1 MGEICVKQFRENI
14 PLAIIRPTMVTSS
27 YREPFPGWIEGLSD
41 GVIAAYGKGKV
52 KCFLGSPMSILDLI
66 PCDVVINVIMVAMAA
81 HAKKSLLVE
90 KVLRIQPNVKKL
102 YLLIRASDGES
113 ASKRMHIEVLGKEL
127 FRVLRQKWETN
138 FDQFISEKVAAIPG
152 DVSCENLGVID
163 SQLREIL
170 WQEIDV
176 VINSAATTSFDGRY
190 DVALG
195 TNTLGVLQVLS
206 FAKKCVNLEMLV
218 HVSTAYVCG
227 EREGTIPEDTIFYMG
242 KTIKSE
248 PKLDLEVEQKLVAEK
263 LNDLQAQNASEDT
276 ITTIMKDFG
285 IKRAKLHGW
294 ANTYVFTKAMGEICA
309 KQFRENIPLAII
321 RPTMVTSTYNEPFPG
336 WIEGLRTIDGVIAAY
351 GKGKV
356 KFFLGGP
363 KSILDLIPGDM
374 VINLIIVAMAAHAK
388 QSCSDIIYHIG
399 SSSRNPICIS
409 NIANFLFQ
417 YFTQNPLTDKKGKLV
432 KVAKDLFLT
441 ENMTTLHLY
450 ISIRFMLP
458 LKIAKFGNIAS
469 CQYFPD
475 VYTNNNRKLQQMMRL
490 INLFAD
496 GNIEKLH
503 TTKSLIAVSGE
514 ISCEDLSVKD
524 VQLREKLW
532 KEIDIIVDSAA
543 TTSFDARYEFAFG
556 TNTLGALHVLSF
568 AKKCINIKMLVHIS
582 TVKAATSKL
591 DFKAEEKTVAEK
603 LNELLAQGASEDEF
617 TLLMKDFGIK
627 RSKLHGW
634 PNTYAFTKA
643 MGEIC
648 LRQSKEM
655 LPLIIVRPTMVTGS
669 YKEPSPGWIEGLR
682 TVDAA
687 IASYAKG
694 KIKCFLGNPK
704 LIVDLV
710 S

>member
-1 MGEICVKQFRENI
+1 
-14 PLAIIRPTMVTSS
+14 
-27 YREPFPGWIEGLSD
+27 
-41 GVIAAYGKGKV
+41 
-52 KCFLGSPMSILDLI
+52 
-66 PCDVVINVIMVAMAA
+66 
-81 HAKKSLLVE
+81 
-90 KVLRIQPNVKKL
+90 
-102 YLLIRASDGES
+102 
-113 ASKRMHIEVLGKEL
+113 
-127 FRVLRQKWETN
+127 
-138 FDQFISEKVAAIPG
+138 
-152 DVSCENLGVID
+152 
-163 SQLREIL
+163 
-170 WQEIDV
+170 
-176 VINSAATTSFDGRY
+176 
-190 DVALG
+190 
-195 TNTLGVLQVLS
+195 
-206 FAKKCVNLEMLV
+206 
-218 HVSTAYVCG
+218 
-227 EREGTIPEDTIFYMG
+227 
-242 KTIKSE
+242 
-248 PKLDLEVEQKLVAEK
+248 
-263 LNDLQAQNASEDT
+263 
-276 ITTIMKDFG
+276 
-285 IKRAKLHGW
+285 
-294 ANTYVFTKAMGEICA
+294 
-309 KQFRENIPLAII
+309 
-321 RPTMVTSTYNEPFPG
+321 
-336 WIEGLRTIDGVIAAY
+336 
-351 GKGKV
+351 
-356 KFFLGGP
+356 
-363 KSILDLIPGDM
+363 
-374 VINLIIVAMAAHAK
+374 MAAHAK

-458 LKIAKFGNIAS
+458 LK
-469 CQYFPD
+469 
-475 VYTNNNRKLQQMMRL
+475 
-490 INLFAD
+490 
-496 GNIEKLH
+496 
-503 TTKSLIAVSGE
+503 KSLIAVSGE

-704 LIVDLV
+704 LIVDLIPGNMV
-710 S
+710 IKSIMVAMAVNANQSSEIIYHVGSSLRNPIYLSNIVNFMFQYFAKNPLIDKKGKLVKTLVKLGKPVVLFTAMATLKTYMANRFMLRFV

>member
-1 MGEICVKQFRENI
+1 
-14 PLAIIRPTMVTSS
+14 
-27 YREPFPGWIEGLSD
+27 
-41 GVIAAYGKGKV
+41 
-52 KCFLGSPMSILDLI
+52 
-66 PCDVVINVIMVAMAA
+66 
-81 HAKKSLLVE
+81 
-90 KVLRIQPNVKKL
+90 
-102 YLLIRASDGES
+102 
-113 ASKRMHIEVLGKEL
+113 
-127 FRVLRQKWETN
+127 
-138 FDQFISEKVAAIPG
+138 
-152 DVSCENLGVID
+152 
-163 SQLREIL
+163 
-170 WQEIDV
+170 
-176 VINSAATTSFDGRY
+176 
-190 DVALG
+190 
-195 TNTLGVLQVLS
+195 
-206 FAKKCVNLEMLV
+206 
-218 HVSTAYVCG
+218 
-227 EREGTIPEDTIFYMG
+227 
-242 KTIKSE
+242 
-248 PKLDLEVEQKLVAEK
+248 
-263 LNDLQAQNASEDT
+263 
-276 ITTIMKDFG
+276 
-285 IKRAKLHGW
+285 
-294 ANTYVFTKAMGEICA
+294 
-309 KQFRENIPLAII
+309 
-321 RPTMVTSTYNEPFPG
+321 
-336 WIEGLRTIDGVIAAY
+336 
-351 GKGKV
+351 
-356 KFFLGGP
+356 
-363 KSILDLIPGDM
+363 
-374 VINLIIVAMAAHAK
+374 MAAHAK

-441 ENMTTLHLY
+441 ENMTTLHMY

-490 INLFAD
+490 INLYKPYVLFKGIFAD

-503 TTKSLIAVSGE
+503 TTVRE
-514 ISCEDLSVKD
+514 SVKD

-543 TTSFDARYEFAFG
+543 TTSFDARYDFALG
-556 TNTLGALHVLSF
+556 TNTLGALHVLSL

-582 TVKAATSKL
+582 TAIKAATSKL
-591 DFKAEEKTVAEK
+591 DFKAEEKIVAEK

-655 LPLIIVRPTMVTGS
+655 SPLIIVRPTMVTGS
-669 YKEPSPGWIEGLR
+669 YKEPFPGWVEGLR

-710 S
+710 TGDVVINSIMVAMAVNANQSSEIIFHVGSSLRNPIYLSNIVNFMFQYFAKNPLIDKKGKLVKL